1 MKLSLKAM
9 IVAGA
14 LFKAIAFLFIS
25 LLNLV
30 LRPYGGAYLA
40 ILSSLYPGYDP
51 INWPIA
57 VIVGTLYSL
66 LAGALAALPS
76 AAFTI
81 FSQNIFNT
89 EMTPTIILR
98 AALQTSGTGMAV

>member
-14 LFKAIAFLFIS
+14 LFKGVVFLFIS
-25 LLNLV
+25 LMNLI

-51 INWPIA
+51 VSGPIA
-57 VIVGTLYSL
+57 VIIGALYSL
-66 LAGALAALPS
+66 LAGALAGLLFGWLYNLFADRS
-76 AAFTI
+76 
-81 FSQNIFNT
+81 
-89 EMTPTIILR
+89 
-98 AALQTSGTGMAV
+98 